1 MFIRLNWR
9 QKDSKFVFVVV
20 ITEKDSVHYY
30 KMQLRI
36 VKTKVLQNATW
47 GHTST
52 IKCNLIWWK
61 RQNATYNYK
70 VQYYKMQQDKA
81 EYKV

>member
-47 GHTST
+47 GHINT
-52 IKCNLIWWK
+52 IKCNLSWWK